1 MAELIG
7 ARTPRVEDPRL
18 VTGRGLY
25 VDDIRIPGILHAAFV
40 RSNIAHG
47 RIRSVDVSAARGAPG
62 VLMVASARELD
73 GLVGMLQ
80 PLGPVEFLAPAHP
93 VLADDKV
100 RCTGEPLAIVVA
112 ESRALAEDACEL
124 VDVDIEPL
132 PAVVSI
138 DDALDPSSA
147 LLFEELGTNIVYQ
160 RSDTYGDVDAAF
172 AEAHVVV
179 SETFTQERMANVPME
194 GRAILFGRSEL
205 AEQYYDE
212 ILFHGASYADL
223 TRRTPVVIVG
233 ATDVTTG
240 NRIDFSQGQFDFIC
254 GDLTRFPL
262 SRAAAAS
269 SAVPVVFS
277 PVTLDNRGGWC
288 GYRPTPW
295 MTAALKAPGEPR
307 TRQPRG
313 HPPPKCAHAAGQ
325 PRASLHPSGRRR
337 AGGQPSVAELRRGAA
352 AGD

>member
-18 VTGRGLY
+18 VTGQGHY
-25 VDDIRIPGILHAAFV
+25 VDDIRIPGIVHAAFV

-47 RIRSVDVSAARGAPG
+47 RIRSVDVSAARHAPG

-80 PLGPVEFLAPAHP
+80 PLGPPEFLAPAYP
-93 VLADDKV
+93 VLAEDKV

-172 AEAHVVV
+172 AERARRRVGDVHPGAHG
-179 SETFTQERMANVPME
+179 ERAD
-194 GRAILFGRSEL
+194 GRARRSSPTS
-205 AEQYYDE
+205 AARP
-212 ILFHGASYADL
+212 AS
-223 TRRTPVVIVG
+223 
-233 ATDVTTG
+233 
-240 NRIDFSQGQFDFIC
+240 
-254 GDLTRFPL
+254 
-262 SRAAAAS
+262 
-269 SAVPVVFS
+269 
-277 PVTLDNRGGWC
+277 
-288 GYRPTPW
+288 
-295 MTAALKAPGEPR
+295 
-307 TRQPRG
+307 
-313 HPPPKCAHAAGQ
+313 
-325 PRASLHPSGRRR
+325 
-337 AGGQPSVAELRRGAA
+337 
-352 AGD
+352 